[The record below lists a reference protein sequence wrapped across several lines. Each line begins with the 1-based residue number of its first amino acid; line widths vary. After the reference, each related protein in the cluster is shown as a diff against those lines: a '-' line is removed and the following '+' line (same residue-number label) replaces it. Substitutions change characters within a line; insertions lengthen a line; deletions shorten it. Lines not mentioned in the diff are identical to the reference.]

1 MVSYQMLAHGGA
13 GGGVTWEWY
22 AWAWLFVPLAVYL
35 LIVGLLLSSGERD
48 DPRLLGWFFGSI
60 SDSLRRVTGFP
71 GWSMAGALTALM
83 ALVVAVTGFYWDVAW
98 HIDHGRDVALFT
110 PPHVMILV
118 GLGGL
123 VAAAV
128 LAVVFASLDRVDVGA
143 RAGPVRVPWSAM
155 LLAAVGAGGLAGF
168 PLDELWHRAYGLD
181 VTLWSPTHLQLVTG
195 GSLGT
200 LAALLMCAEA
210 LPSARPTRLGRLILV
225 VTTGTVLVGASTFQG
240 EFDFGVPQFQLL
252 YWPVLVS
259 AAAGFS
265 LVLGRLVLG
274 PWGAVKVA
282 VVALVLRAL
291 LALAVGVG
299 LEHSLPRFPLYVP
312 AALLVEAAL
321 GLLRTDRRLQVGLV
335 AGAVVGTLGLA
346 VELAWVRLSGWWHE
360 LPAALLA
367 ETAVLGLAAAVAA
380 GVLGAGLARAFRPHD
395 ERIPLGVLALSGLVL
410 VGTLAYPLPRHVG
423 DVEAA
428 IALDDIGETAVVEV
442 ELTPPDAARD
452 ADAFVVMSWQ
462 GGGRAATPLDEV
474 AQGRY
479 RTPEPVPVSGE
490 WKSMVA
496 LYRGDET
503 MAAPVYLPADP
514 EIGASGVPAVA
525 HREVSFVRNTEVLLR
540 EAHDGPA
547 WPSVVA
553 YSALGALAALWLAL
567 MAVTAQRVVARW
579 HQAGPHHSAPPTSRP
594 EPAGTAGASASSQ
607 FLNRST

>member
-1 MVSYQMLAHGGA
+1 MVAYQVVVAHGAA

-22 AWAWLFVPLAVYL
+22 AWAWLFVPLAVYF
-35 LIVGLLLSSGERD
+35 LIVALLLSSGERN
-48 DPRLLGWFFGSI
+48 DPRVLGWFFGSI

-83 ALVVAVTGFYWDVAW
+83 ALVIAVTGFYWDVAW

-123 VAAAV
+123 VAAAA
-128 LAVVFASLDRVDVGA
+128 LAVIFASLDRADVGV

-155 LLAAVGAGGLAGF
+155 LLAAVGAGGVAGF

-200 LAALLMCAEA
+200 LGALLMCAEA
-210 LPSARPTRLGRLILV
+210 LPSARLTRLGRLILV
-225 VTTGTVLVGASTFQG
+225 VTTGTVLVGASTVQG

-299 LEHSLPRFPLYVP
+299 LEHSVPRFPLFVP
-312 AALLVEAAL
+312 TALLVEAAVA
-321 GLLRTDRRLQVGLV
+321 LLRTDRRLHVGLA

-346 VELAWVRLSGWWHE
+346 TELAWVRLSGWWPE
-360 LPAALLA
+360 LAEALLA

-380 GVLGAGLARAFRPHD
+380 GLLAAGLARAFRPHD
-395 ERIPLGVLALSGLVL
+395 ERVPLGVLALSGLVL
-410 VGTLAYPLPRHVG
+410 VATLAYPLPRNVG
-423 DVEAA
+423 DVDAV

-442 ELTPPDAARD
+442 ELTPSDAPRN

-474 AQGRY
+474 APGRY

-514 EIGASGVPAVA
+514 DIGASAVPAVPE
-525 HREVSFVRNTEVLLR
+525 REVSFVRNTKVLLR

-547 WPSVVA
+547 WPSVLA
-553 YSALGALAALWLAL
+553 YSALGGLVALWVAL
-567 MAVTAQRVVARW
+567 MAVTARRAA
-579 HQAGPHHSAPPTSRP
+579 AGWRRQDQSRPPTATSQTDAR
-594 EPAGTAGASASSQ
+594 AVTSA
-607 FLNRST
+607 T